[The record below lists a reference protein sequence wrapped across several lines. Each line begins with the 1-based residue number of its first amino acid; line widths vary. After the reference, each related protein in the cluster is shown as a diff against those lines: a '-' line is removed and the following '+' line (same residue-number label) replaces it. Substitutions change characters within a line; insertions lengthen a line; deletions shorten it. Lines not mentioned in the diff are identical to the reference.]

1 MEIEGY
7 IPSHNL
13 HAFRKDYL
21 MKKWVKTVYKVINY
35 DYSNGN
41 KEEII
46 QEYIKT
52 YEEINNELK
61 NISNN
66 YVKDYSDF
74 RLDCYS
80 SLLFIL
86 QNK

>member
-7 IPSHNL
+7 TPNHFIPS
-13 HAFRKDYL
+13 FRKDYL
-21 MKKWVKTVYKVINY
+21 MKKWSIMVHKVITY
-35 DYSNGN
+35 DYSKGN
-41 KEEII
+41 KETLI
-46 QEYIKT
+46 QEYIET
-52 YEEINNELK
+52 YNQINNELK

-66 YVKDYSDF
+66 YLKDYKDF
-74 RLDCYS
+74 RFDCFS